1 MPNDFTDAWDNLM
14 NTVGASQFEKLD
26 ESQNQ
31 EQSEP
36 VTLESLSAE
45 SDRQRELAEKKRLE
59 EEEAKKERKKEQ
71 ANKRKE
77 ASRRQGLSAL
87 RNQNGEALTKI
98 LKGIRQGL
106 PPAFLL
112 LLATDALSQLLNQAN
127 VGEQIERELMA
138 VYGIG
143 LEDSEV
149 LDIELEDVRER
160 KANLEKALELKS
172 HLMKDDEKK
181 RLKNAIREHESEIQR
196 LETLKKKSGTCPQNE

>member
-1 MPNDFTDAWDNLM
+1 MSDDVMDAWNNLL
-14 NTVGASQFEKLD
+14 NVVGASQFENLD
-26 ESQNQ
+26 ESNPK
-31 EQSEP
+31 ESSEP
-36 VTLESLSAE
+36 TTLQAMSAE
-45 SDRQRELAEKKRLE
+45 SDRQRELAEKKKLE

-112 LLATDALSQLLNQAN
+112 LLATDALSQLLDQEN
-127 VGEQIERELMA
+127 VGEQIERELIA
-138 VYGIG
+138 IYGIG
-143 LEDSEV
+143 LENSEV

-160 KANLEKALELKS
+160 KANIEKVLELKEY
-172 HLMKDDEKK
+172 LLKEDEQK
-181 RLKNAIREHESEIQR
+181 RLRNAIREHEAIIQR
-196 LETLKKKSGTCPQNE
+196 LELLKKSET